1 MKKLVMSLLIVM
13 VLAYPMSV
21 PSVQAIGSEENRE
34 QLMDC
39 LEKADS
45 AIGEGFCVGEYLA
58 EQAKDAIGWIGS
70 LFG

>member
-1 MKKLVMSLLIVM
+1 MKKMFAVLVIGM
-13 VLAYPMSV
+13 VLIYPVSV
-21 PSVQAIGSEENRE
+21 PSAQAIGSEENRE
-34 QLMDC
+34 RLMDC